1 MKNLIP
7 RFLISLLLVSA
18 FLSSAMPCGPGYIS
32 PLFDTTSAPEIPYSD
47 FAAGRLGIVKSTFH
61 RSVLIA
67 AYRHIA
73 GNGLSTPEQQAL
85 VEIWKAEIDNK
96 DFRDDTVDE
105 AVKAWVKKRLDSI
118 GKEEKIPEIYAERS
132 WGGYDFFPNCTKNA
146 FETAEQTLADR
157 ISSYGATDQ
166 YVINWIAGQD
176 QVFQNC
182 ASGKRTPD
190 PVPVGAPV
198 WLQKDRDYQ
207 IAAAAFYSLDYG
219 EAKKRFADIAQDTES
234 PWRETADYL
243 VARTLIRQASLSKTP
258 AAAAPLYEEAEAHL
272 QRFISGSGKFSE
284 SAERLSGLVKYRLRP
299 KERTS
304 ELAKNITI
312 YLGNNNFRQD
322 VIDYTW
328 LLDKFENDVLT
339 AEEKRKEAEKPKA
352 SNATPPESVDLNA
365 SKSSNINGVGE
376 RKRDDDLEI
385 YVYSATTSKSWR
397 IFVKSDAT
405 DAEALAEAE
414 KVVDE
419 PMTVEMKTQV
429 REGRQRAYTS
439 RFSEGSKS
447 SYEGGYWGEE
457 QLTPTLLP
465 AFLRQDEIT
474 DWLYCYQMKGAEA
487 YLYSLKKYNER
498 KSDLWLMT
506 ALSQAS
512 KSSTELP
519 LLIEAANRIS
529 RSSPAYTTIAYH
541 TARILLAQNK
551 QAEARKMIDEMLAL
565 GDTLP
570 LSARNSFTDLRL
582 KLAETLEDFLKYSL
596 KKPYAFDFNG
606 DVGSIESIIAEQ
618 KSYFDP
624 EYNKEGREA
633 YEAEIEEN
641 YKEEK
646 LWQSR
651 AMFDSDLVEVLNQHF
666 STASLI
672 EVFRSPALPD
682 YMRPRLAL
690 AIWTRAYLLNDAATV
705 DKFLADL
712 GTYNPEFQPM
722 LDKIAAAKTPAAR
735 ENALLFFVLK
745 NPILSPY
752 IQDGMGKTDNTSE
765 EWDSDDWWCEPYDSE
780 YSDETNSEVPKKLPP
795 RPAFLTAA
803 QSQTAQNE
811 RKKLKAIGDS
821 PKYLAGK
828 VLAWVKRS
836 PADRRVPE
844 AIYIMIGANGW
855 NKYGCGNNEDLR
867 DDLVK
872 LLKTRYPGNEWTQK
886 MIGDEADR

>member
-7 RFLISLLLVSA
+7 RLLISLFLVAA

-32 PLFDTTSAPEIPYSD
+32 PLFDTSSAPEVPYSD
-47 FAAGRLGIVKSTFH
+47 YAAGRLGIVKSSFH

-105 AVKAWVKKRLDSI
+105 AVKTWVAKRKDAV
-118 GKEEKIPEIYAERS
+118 GKEEKVPEIYAERS

-146 FETAEQTLADR
+146 FETAAQTLADR
-157 ISSYGATDQ
+157 TSSYGSTDPN
-166 YVINWIAGQD
+166 VLNWIAGQD

-182 ASGKRTPD
+182 SSGKRSPD

-207 IAAAAFYSLDYG
+207 IAAAAFYSLDYN
-219 EAKKRFADIAQDTES
+219 ESKKRFADIAQDTES
-234 PWRETADYL
+234 PWKETADYL

-258 AAAAPLYEEAEAHL
+258 AASTPFYEEAEAHL
-272 QRFISGSGKFSE
+272 RRFISGGKFSE
-284 SAERLSGLVKYRLRP
+284 SAERLSGLIKYRLRP
-299 KERTS
+299 MERTS

-339 AEEKRKEAEKPKA
+339 AEEKRKEAEKPKETNTVA
-352 SNATPPESVDLNA
+352 EAVPTPPLISNANISV
-365 SKSSNINGVGE
+365 VGE
-376 RKRDDDLEI
+376 KKNDEDLEI
-385 YVYSATTSKSWR
+385 YVYSPTTSKSWR

-405 DAEALAEAE
+405 DAEALTEAE
-414 KVVDE
+414 KVVNE
-419 PMTVEMKTQV
+419 PMTAEMKTQV
-429 REGRQRAYTS
+429 RDGRQRAYS
-439 RFSEGSKS
+439 ARFTDGNKS
-447 SYEGGYWGEE
+447 TYEGGYWGEE
-457 QLTPTLLP
+457 HLTPTLLP

-487 YLYSLKKYNER
+487 YLYSLKKYKEQ
-498 KSDLWLMT
+498 KADLWLMT
-506 ALSQAS
+506 ALSQADKGS
-512 KSSTELP
+512 AELSR
-519 LLIEAANRIS
+519 LLEAANSVNRL
-529 RSSPAYTTIAYH
+529 SPAYTTIAFH
-541 TARILLAQNK
+541 TARILVAQNK
-551 QAEARKMIDEMLAL
+551 QADARKLIDEMLGL

-570 LSARNSFTDLRL
+570 LSSRNSFMDLRL

-596 KKPYAFDFNG
+596 KKPYGFDFNG
-606 DVGSIESIIAEQ
+606 DVGTIESIIAEQ
-618 KSYFDP
+618 KTYFDP

-633 YEAEIEEN
+633 YEAQIEEN

-646 LWQSR
+646 QWQSR

-666 STASLI
+666 STVSLI
-672 EVFRSPALPD
+672 QVFKSPALPD

-705 DKFLADL
+705 DGFLADL

-735 ENALLFFVLK
+735 ENAVLYFVLK

-780 YSDETNSEVPKKLPP
+780 YSDETNAEIPKKLPP

-821 PKYLAGK
+821 PKYLAAR
-828 VLAWVKRS
+828 VLAWLKRA
-836 PADRRVPE
+836 PGDKRVPE

-855 NKYGCGNNEDLR
+855 NKYGCGNNEELR
-867 DDLVK
+867 DELAK
-872 LLKTRYPGNEWTQK
+872 LLKTRFPGNEWAQK
-886 MIGDEADR
+886 LVKDEADR